1 MSAASNTQTGEAGVA
16 TRDHRAQAPRRQ
28 SAMSGFINA
37 VKRLQLVPITLL
49 VIVFLLT
56 ALPLASVIMASFR
69 PLGLPLS
76 NGWTLSHFQD
86 IWSSSYT
93 YKLIFNTFIFAG
105 CSTGLALLIAGTL
118 AWVIERTDLPGR
130 NLFMAAIIMPMATP
144 PILLAIGWVLL
155 MSPAIG
161 AIPKALEVLTGGLM
175 PEIPMYSIGGMIW
188 VQALAMVPTS
198 FLILAPAMRNMD
210 PSFEEAAFMSGANF
224 WQTLRHVSLPF
235 LTPPVLSLVTLLFIV
250 CMLTFD
256 VPAVIGI
263 PGNVAVMSSEI
274 YNLMH
279 PSSGLPQYGKTAALN
294 SSLLVLLAVALWL
307 YYRSTKQTERFRTI
321 SGKGYKATRF
331 ALGKYRWVAIAG
343 VTTYFV
349 LAALLP
355 FLALL
360 WVSLAPYYS
369 GFSFELVPQLSFD
382 SLIATFSRERVWH
395 SALNSV
401 VVATVCSVAL
411 SLLSLLLG
419 WTIVRARG
427 RWVRALDILSMVPI
441 AIPHLMMGVA
451 LIFIFFSFR
460 FLPLYGTI
468 WIIALGQLI
477 IYLPVGSRMMQAAVI
492 QLHRELEEAGEMSGA
507 NAFQII
513 RMILIPLVRGTLI
526 GLLIWIFVHSFRE
539 FSVAAM
545 LQSGRNDVL
554 STVLFSYWESGQPD
568 AAASIAVVMMLVLC
582 LSVALGRMLGASETR

>member
-1 MSAASNTQTGEAGVA
+1 MQSEQTLTKPDMTTRSSDPAG
-16 TRDHRAQAPRRQ
+16 
-28 SAMSGFINA
+28 
-37 VKRLQLVPITLL
+37 RLLGTLGRIRPIPLVLFVILL
-49 VIVFLLT
+49 LLT
-56 ALPLASVIMASFR
+56 ALPLASVILASFR

-76 NGWTLSHFQD
+76 DGWTLDHFSS
-86 IWSSSYT
+86 IWSDAYT
-93 YKLIFNTFIFAG
+93 YRLIGNTFVFAG
-105 CSTGLALLIAGTL
+105 CSTALALVIAGAL
-118 AWVIERTDLPGR
+118 AWLIERTDLPGR
-130 NLFMAAIIMPMATP
+130 GFFMAVIVMPMATP

-161 AIPKALEVLTGGLM
+161 AIPKVLDLLTGGLM
-175 PEIPMYSIGGMIW
+175 PEIPMYSLGGMIW
-188 VQALAMVPTS
+188 VQSLAMVPTS

-210 PSFEEAAFMSGANF
+210 PSFEEAAFMSGASF
-224 WQTLRHVSLPF
+224 WQTLRRVSLPF
-235 LTPPVLSLVTLLFIV
+235 LTPPILSLVTLLFIV
-250 CMLTFD
+250 CMLSFD
-256 VPAVIGI
+256 VPAVIGM

-279 PSSGLPQYGKTAALN
+279 PSTGLPDYGKTAALN
-294 SSLLVLLAVALWL
+294 SSLLVLLVAALWL

-331 ALGKYRWVAIAG
+331 SLGRFRWLAIGG
-343 VTTYFV
+343 VSLYFV

-369 GFSFELVPQLSFD
+369 GFSLDLVPQLSFN
-382 SLIATFSRERVWH
+382 SMIGTFTRDRVWT
-395 SALNSV
+395 STVNSV
-401 VVATVCSVAL
+401 VVATTCAVGLSV
-411 SLLSLLLG
+411 LSLLLG
-419 WTIVRARG
+419 WTIVRSRS
-427 RWVRALDILSMVPI
+427 RLSRALDIMSMVPI

-492 QLHRELEEAGEMSGA
+492 QLHSELEEAGEMSGA
-507 NAFQII
+507 SNFQII
-513 RMILIPLVRGTLI
+513 RRILVPLVRGTLV
-526 GLLIWIFVHSFRE
+526 GLFIWIFVHSFRE

-554 STVLFSYWESGQPD
+554 STVLYSYWESGQPD
-568 AAASIAVVMMLVLC
+568 AAASIAVVMMVVLC
-582 LSVALGRMLGASETR
+582 LSVVLGRMLGASEGR

>member
-1 MSAASNTQTGEAGVA
+1 MMRTENDTSYDGAQPKFDRDGGA
-16 TRDHRAQAPRRQ
+16 TRRSEGRILG
-28 SAMSGFINA
+28 ML
-37 VKRLQLVPITLL
+37 KRIRPLPAILFV
-49 VIVFLLT
+49 VIFLLT
-56 ALPLASVIMASFR
+56 ALPLASVIVASFR
-69 PLGLPLS
+69 PMGLPLS
-76 NGWTLSHFQD
+76 NGWTLDHFTS

-93 YKLIFNTFIFAG
+93 YRLVVNTFAFAAS
-105 CSTGLALLIAGTL
+105 STVLALLIAGAL
-118 AWVIERTDLPGR
+118 AWLIERTDLPGR
-130 NLFMAAIIMPMATP
+130 NLFMAVIVMPMATP

-161 AIPKALEVLTGGLM
+161 AIPRVLDLITGGLM
-175 PEIPMYSIGGMIW
+175 PEIPMYSLGGMIW
-188 VQALAMVPTS
+188 VQSLAMVPTS

-210 PSFEEAAFMSGANF
+210 PSFEEAAFMSGASF

-235 LTPPVLSLVTLLFIV
+235 LTPPILSLVTLLFIV
-250 CMLTFD
+250 SMLTFD

-279 PSSGLPQYGKTAALN
+279 PASGLPDYGKTAALN
-294 SSLLVLLAVALWL
+294 SSLLVLLVVALWV

-331 ALGKYRWVAIAG
+331 ALGRFRWLAITG
-343 VTTYFV
+343 VTLYFV

-369 GFSFELVPQLSFD
+369 GFSLDLVPRLSFD
-382 SLIATFSRERVWH
+382 SLASTFAQDRVWT

-401 VVATVCSVAL
+401 IVATSCAAVL

-419 WTIVRARG
+419 WTIVRSRS
-427 RWVRALDILSMVPI
+427 RWTKALDILSMVPI
-441 AIPHLMMGVA
+441 AIPHLMRGVA

-477 IYLPVGSRMMQAAVI
+477 IFLPVGSRMMQAAVI
-492 QLHRELEEAGEMSGA
+492 QLHSELEEAGEMSGA
-507 NAFQII
+507 GNFQII
-513 RMILIPLVRGTLI
+513 RRILIPLVRGTLV
-526 GLLIWIFVHSFRE
+526 GLVIWVFVHSFRE

-554 STVLFSYWESGQPD
+554 STVLYSYWESGQPE
-568 AAASIAVVMMLVLC
+568 AAASIAVVMMVVLC
-582 LSVALGRMLGASETR
+582 LSVILGRMLGASESR

>member
-1 MSAASNTQTGEAGVA
+1 MTNGAPSFGERLWGMVK
-16 TRDHRAQAPRRQ
+16 RAQP
-28 SAMSGFINA
+28 
-37 VKRLQLVPITLL
+37 LPLL
-49 VIVFLLT
+49 LFVILFLLT
-56 ALPLASVIMASFR
+56 MLPLMSVVAASFR

-76 NGWTLSHFQD
+76 NGWTTEHFRD
-86 IWSSSYT
+86 IWSSPYT
-93 YKLIFNTFIFAG
+93 YRIVFNTIIFAG
-105 CSTGLALLIAGTL
+105 SSTALALLIAGVL
-118 AWVIERTDLPGR
+118 AWLIERTDLPGR
-130 NLFMAAIIMPMATP
+130 NLFLAVIVMPMATP

-161 AIPKALEVLTGGLM
+161 VIPKVLNFLTGGLM
-175 PEIPMYSIGGMIW
+175 PEIPMYSLGGMIW
-188 VQALAMVPTS
+188 VQSLAMVPTS

-210 PSFEEAAFMSGANF
+210 PSFEEAAFMSGASF
-224 WQTLRHVSLPF
+224 WQTLRYISLPF
-235 LTPPVLSLVTLLFIV
+235 LTPPILSLITLLFIV

-256 VPAVIGI
+256 VPAVIGL

-279 PSSGLPQYGKTAALN
+279 PSSGLPDYGKTAALN
-294 SSLLVLLAVALWL
+294 SSLLVVLVIALWV

-331 ALGKYRWVAIAG
+331 ALGKFRWLAIAG
-343 VTTYFV
+343 VSLYFV

-369 GFSFELVPQLSFD
+369 GFSFELLPLLSFD
-382 SLIATFSRERVWH
+382 SLVTTFSRDRVWS

-401 VVATVCSVAL
+401 IVATTCAFAL

-419 WTIVRARG
+419 WTIVRSKSRIS
-427 RWVRALDILSMVPI
+427 RALDVMSMVPI

-451 LIFIFFSFR
+451 LIFIFFSFK

-492 QLHRELEEAGEMSGA
+492 QLHSELEEAGEMSGA
-507 NAFQII
+507 SNVQIV
-513 RMILIPLVRGTLI
+513 RYILIPLVRGTLI

-554 STVLFSYWESGQPD
+554 STVLYSYWESGQPD
-568 AAASIAVVMMLVLC
+568 AAASIAVVMMVVLC
-582 LSVALGRMLGASETR
+582 LSVILGRMLGATETR